1 MVRSRVA
8 AAAAL
13 VAGLLATGAHAEG
26 LYLFVIPTAV
36 RGDAAVEP
44 RLPLRIAAYVPEP
57 ATYRALLAL
66 PDDAVRA
73 DRVELV
79 LSGSSRL
86 APADPAA
93 FLASSFLVDHAEPAV
108 ARLRAELVRQHGDA
122 PSPTELVEF
131 VRSAIEHKELGR
143 GWDVASRVAATRAG
157 DCTEHAVLLAALA
170 RSVGR
175 PARVVIGAALVSA
188 GGRFATLGHAW
199 AELYDGAR
207 WQVADAA
214 LEPEVAPLGY
224 LPFGVLADEGPGHM
238 LALARLSAT
247 TWISRVEIL
256 GNEPGS

>member
-1 MVRSRVA
+1 MARSRA
-8 AAAAL
+8 AAVAL
-13 VAGLLATGAHAEG
+13 AAGLLATSANAEG
-26 LYLFVIPTAV
+26 LSLFVIPTAV
-36 RGDAAVEP
+36 RGDAEVEP
-44 RLPLRIAAYVPEP
+44 HLPLRIAAYVPEP
-57 ATYRALLAL
+57 GAYRALLGL
-66 PDDAVRA
+66 PDEALRA
-73 DRVELV
+73 DRVEFALR
-79 LSGSSRL
+79 GDSRL
-86 APADPAA
+86 PPADPAL
-93 FLASSFLVDHAEPAV
+93 FLAATFLVDHAEPAV
-108 ARLRAELVRQHGDA
+108 VALQAELVRQHGEA

-131 VRSAIEHKELGR
+131 VRRAIEHKQLGR
-143 GWDVASRVAATRAG
+143 GWDVASRIASTRAG

-175 PARVVIGAALVSA
+175 PARVVIGAALVTE

-199 AELYDGAR
+199 AELYEGER

-256 GNEPGS
+256 GNEPGA